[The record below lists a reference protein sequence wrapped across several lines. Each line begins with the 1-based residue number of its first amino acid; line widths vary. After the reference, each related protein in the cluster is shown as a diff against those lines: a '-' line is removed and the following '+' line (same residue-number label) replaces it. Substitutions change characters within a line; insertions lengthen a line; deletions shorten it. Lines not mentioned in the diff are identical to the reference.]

1 MRLFSMYGYVADIQR
16 VAPFSALIGFFPAC
30 GRASFVMRKSPF
42 RDAKEPFPMTGRD
55 VPEGR
60 KSLFGMCRMPPLS

>member
-16 VAPFSALIGFFPAC
+16 VVPFSALIGFFPAC

-55 VPEGR
+55 VPEER
-60 KSLFGMCRMPPLS
+60 KSPFGMFWMPPLS

>member
-1 MRLFSMYGYVADIQR
+1 MRLFLMYGYVTDIQR
-16 VAPFSALIGFFPAC
+16 VVVFCELIGFFPVC

-42 RDAKEPFPMTGRD
+42 RVAKEPFPMTGRD

-60 KSLFGMCRMPPLS
+60 KSLFGMCRMPPLL